1 MSGPTCRSCYAATLT
16 DDQRERFNA
25 EPVTTSVYLCDDH
38 QRAMDAVL
46 ANMPP
51 MIKVDTTRAITFDV
65 VAPEDDQ

>member
-25 EPVTTSVYLCDDH
+25 DPITTSIYLCPEH
-38 QRAMDAVL
+38 QRAMDTVL

-51 MIKVDTTRAITFDV
+51 LIKVDTPRAITFDV
-65 VAPEDDQ
+65 TPEADQ